1 MKNDKTIV
9 SGTIKELLAD
19 KTHVKNLI
27 LFIVQWIV
35 GIYTF
40 YNLFFQLK
48 YFEGDIYTNMIIAG
62 LSEMGSTL
70 VAG

>member
-1 MKNDKTIV
+1 M
-9 SGTIKELLAD
+9 LAD
-19 KTHVKNLI
+19 KTHVKNLL
-27 LFIVQWIV
+27 LFIIQWIV

-62 LSEMGSTL
+62 LSEMGSTI
-70 VAG
+70 VGS